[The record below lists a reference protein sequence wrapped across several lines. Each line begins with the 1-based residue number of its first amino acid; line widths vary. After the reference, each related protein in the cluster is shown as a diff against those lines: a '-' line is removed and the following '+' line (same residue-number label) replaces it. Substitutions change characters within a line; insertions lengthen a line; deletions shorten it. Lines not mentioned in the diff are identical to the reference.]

1 MTIRDRLGLSLLLVL
16 LTLSSAGSDIRVTLT
31 NMPLMV
37 GISAVLAATIPRL
50 LNGKG
55 ERSWGGVLTQAVLG
69 GFVGALLAALCHLV
83 LGPIHDIR
91 S

>member
-1 MTIRDRLGLSLLLVL
+1 MTTRDRLGLTLLLVL
-16 LTLSSAGSDIRVTLT
+16 LTLSSAGSDIRGTLT

-55 ERSWGGVLTQAVLG
+55 KRTWGAVLTHAVLG
-69 GFVGALLAALCHLV
+69 GFGGALLAALCHLA
-83 LGPIHDIR
+83 LDPINGVR